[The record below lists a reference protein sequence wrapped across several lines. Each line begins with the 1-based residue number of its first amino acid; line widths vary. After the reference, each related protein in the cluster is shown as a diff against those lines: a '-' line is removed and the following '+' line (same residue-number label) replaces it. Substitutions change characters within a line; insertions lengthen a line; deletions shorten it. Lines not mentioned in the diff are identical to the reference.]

1 MATATIGGFSSLE
14 ALSQERDSTG
24 PRSPEGLL
32 DFSFLP
38 EVAAKPLAS
47 QTRHF
52 LQGSRLLKQMGCAR
66 DNLQMFF
73 RFEFFISLPIEFD
86 DYIVE
91 AADDQ
96 QSRGLY
102 TVECRHR
109 EVRPAAA
116 RYHRADSRHQ
126 K

>member
-1 MATATIGGFSSLE
+1 MTDAAKKIAGGNRNDWRLLVSE

-24 PRSPEGLL
+24 PRLPEGLL

-52 LQGSRLLKQMGCAR
+52 VQGSRLLKQMGCAR

-73 RFEFFISLPIEFD
+73 RFEFFISLSIKFD
-86 DYIVE
+86 DRVVE
-91 AADDQ
+91 TADDEQ
-96 QSRGLY
+96 GG
-102 TVECRHR
+102 
-109 EVRPAAA
+109 
-116 RYHRADSRHQ
+116 
-126 K
+126 

>member
-24 PRSPEGLL
+24 LRSPEGLL

-73 RFEFFISLPIEFD
+73 RFEFFISLSIKFD
-86 DYIVE
+86 DRVLE
-91 AADDQ
+91 TADDEQ
-96 QSRGLY
+96 GG
-102 TVECRHR
+102 
-109 EVRPAAA
+109 
-116 RYHRADSRHQ
+116 
-126 K
+126 